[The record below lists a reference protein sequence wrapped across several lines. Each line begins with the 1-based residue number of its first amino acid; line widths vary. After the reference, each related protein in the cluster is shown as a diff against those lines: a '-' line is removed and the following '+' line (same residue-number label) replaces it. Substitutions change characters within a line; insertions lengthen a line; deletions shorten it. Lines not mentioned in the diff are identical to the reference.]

1 MNFNQDAY
9 DLIIAVL
16 EMVLGCCFFFFL
28 GEGELFIL
36 DTSPDLNHKNF

>member
-9 DLIIAVL
+9 DLIIVVL
-16 EMVLGCCFFFFL
+16 EMVLGWVFFLL

-36 DTSPDLNHKNF
+36 DTSPDQNHKNF